1 VFVLRTQASRLDK
14 ERQNMSINMDLDTQL
29 AANLV
34 AISQQAVANTQN
46 FAHYANLAFTR
57 DLLQSGQSST
67 AGLLAALS
75 AADRTPNIK
84 TTTGSSTT
92 TTS

>member
-1 VFVLRTQASRLDK
+1 
-14 ERQNMSINMDLDTQL
+14 MDLDTQL

-34 AISQQAVANTQN
+34 ALSQQAVANAQN

-67 AGLLAALS
+67 ATLLAALN
-75 AADRTPNIK
+75 AADRTPVIK
-84 TTTGSSTT
+84 TT
-92 TTS
+92 